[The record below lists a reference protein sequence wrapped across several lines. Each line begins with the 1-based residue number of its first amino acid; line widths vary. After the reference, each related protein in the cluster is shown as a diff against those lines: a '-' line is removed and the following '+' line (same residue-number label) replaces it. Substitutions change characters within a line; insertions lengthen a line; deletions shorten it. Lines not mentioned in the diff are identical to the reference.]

1 MNATTAPADLNTM
14 ISPSERCINPSDPA
28 VGSAVAD
35 AVRYDDGTFV
45 LIESIKNLPIH
56 STEIPDGMLILV
68 YCTKGHM
75 QADFM
80 GRTHRISEGDAVI
93 CTSRLVPEN
102 SMISPDFDAIIFGL
116 KSSDL
121 QLRSVC
127 RGKDLYSLIT
137 YTRDHPVHHLDDNEQ
152 QLLKHYY
159 AIVRLKLAQPDAP
172 FHADVMHSLFNTIL
186 YEICAVRANHNEVL
200 EDDNVGLHRGDYLF
214 RRFLELLQKDGQH
227 ERSVTTYARKLNVSP
242 KYLTTVVKNASGYTT
257 LQWIHRNTAELVAH
271 QLKYTDLSIKEI
283 AYSLDFS
290 NLSFFGKFCK
300 AHLGCSPKTFRNR
313 LVYGKGRKER
323 DGE

>member
-1 MNATTAPADLNTM
+1 MNATPATVSPATSPAHVAKTANADLAN
-14 ISPSERCINPSDPA
+14 
-28 VGSAVAD
+28 

-56 STEIPDGMLILV
+56 SAEIPEGVLILL

-75 QADFM
+75 QGDFL
-80 GRTHRISEGDAVI
+80 GRTHRIETGDAVV

-102 SMISPDFDAIIFGL
+102 CMISPDFDAIIFAM
-116 KSSDL
+116 KSRDL
-121 QLRSVC
+121 QFNSAC

-137 YTRDHPVHHLDDNEQ
+137 YTRDHPVHHLDDSEQ
-152 QLLKHYY
+152 QLLQHYY
-159 AIVRLKLAQPDAP
+159 SIIRLKLSQPNAP
-172 FHADVMHSLFNTIL
+172 YHAEVMHSLFNTIL
-186 YEICAVRANHNEVL
+186 FEISSVMSSRSEVV
-200 EDDNVGLHRGDYLF
+200 EEPNVGLHRGDYLF

-271 QLKYTDLSIKEI
+271 QLKHTDLSIKEI

-313 LVYGKGRKER
+313 IAYGKANKE
-323 DGE
+323 E